1 MLRFVK
7 SKAAHT
13 LHSCAAVVSESSSL
27 ISSFIPFHSHESKL
41 LRILLIKSES
51 FVMSTPPTKKS
62 PFAQDESSFTQDE
75 LAYPSQ
81 VPASMTQMTQGSIET
96 SDISHDGSNPKE
108 DETALITPGPPP
120 KKQITLTQ
128 YTRSVAKKRKKDVR
142 EMMNE
147 EVEEDDDVA
156 FIKTGDQVKGNC
168 IHCHSNPCHD
178 IIFGEFCAED
188 TRNYIRTG
196 WYTESRVY
204 NYFVASYK
212 GAKKYRQWTKT
223 GGVSVK
229 FDMNPSIPACL
240 FNASYSGIVEE
251 LRDDALRESLGK
263 KRD

>member
-1 MLRFVK
+1 
-7 SKAAHT
+7 
-13 LHSCAAVVSESSSL
+13 
-27 ISSFIPFHSHESKL
+27 
-41 LRILLIKSES
+41 
-51 FVMSTPPTKKS
+51 MSTPPTNKS
-62 PFAQDESSFTQDE
+62 PFTQDETSFTQNE

-81 VPASMTQMTQGSIET
+81 VPTSMMTQMTQGSVET

-263 KRD
+263 KKRLVGGNIYGDNTEDEK